1 VGFLLIGA
9 GFSFEAAVPEKVT
22 EDASKADKQGNFV
35 NSDKNYRSFVDEQ
48 PSDA

>member
-1 VGFLLIGA
+1 M
-9 GFSFEAAVPEKVT
+9 PEKET

-48 PSDA
+48 AFDA